1 MLVTYLVCV
10 YVLKLWNGVLFNTD
24 YSNENAP
31 SDSDQNLY
39 IFICLFQ
46 RKKRRG
52 EELMFRKLRKMFIFF
67 YDYPKA
73 QKVNS

>member
-39 IFICLFQ
+39 ILCLFQ

-67 YDYPKA
+67 MTTPKH
-73 QKVNS
+73 KR